1 MKIIFM
7 GTPEFAVPS
16 LENLYKRAYSIP
28 LVITQTDKRKGRGKK
43 TQFSP
48 VKQKALDLNI
58 EVYQPDD
65 VNSEESIAKIN
76 EYQPDFIV
84 VVAYG
89 QILKES
95 ILKIPKYDCLN
106 IHASLLPSYRGAAPI
121 NWAIINGEH
130 KTGVTIMK
138 MSKGLD
144 SGDTLIKRPITI
156 LDEDDAI
163 TIHDKLSKLGSELII
178 EAINLIVSKNVIY
191 TPQNHEKSTYAP
203 MLTKEIGRIDWSKSA
218 HEIERLVRGL
228 KPWPMAHT
236 NYKNQQVKIH
246 EIASELKE
254 HNHEFGY
261 IEKVS
266 SEGIWVAV
274 KDGYAIIKELQFP
287 GKKKMDV
294 KDYLMGNQIDEGYI
308 L

>member
-1 MKIIFM
+1 M
-7 GTPEFAVPS
+7 GSPEFAVPA
-16 LENLYKRAYSIP
+16 LENLYKRDYNIS

-43 TQFSP
+43 TQFNP

-58 EVYQPDD
+58 EVYQPED
-65 VNSEESIAKIN
+65 VNSEESLSKIN
-76 EYQPDFIV
+76 EYKPDFIV

-130 KTGVTIMK
+130 KTGITIMK
-138 MSKGLD
+138 MAKGLD
-144 SGDTLIKRPITI
+144 SGDIIIKKAIQIT
-156 LDEDDAI
+156 DNDDST
-163 TIHDKLSKLGSELII
+163 TIHDKLSKMGSELII
-178 EAINLIVSKNVIY
+178 EAIDLIISKRVVY
-191 TPQNHEKSTYAP
+191 TPQNHEESSYAP
-203 MLTKEIGRIDWSKSA
+203 MLSKELGAIDWGKSGCD
-218 HEIERLVRGL
+218 IERLVKGL
-228 KPWPMAHT
+228 KPWPMAYI

-246 EIASELKE
+246 EVSTELKN
-254 HNHEFGY
+254 HNREFGY

-266 SEGIWVAV
+266 SDGIWVAV
-274 KDGYAIIKELQFP
+274 KDGYIIIKRLQFP
-287 GKKKMDV
+287 GKKAMDV
-294 KDYLMGNQIDEGYI
+294 KVYLMGNQIEEGYI